1 MIFLAA
7 EELSRRSVA
16 GSGFSRTSLIGMRPI
31 GETAGESSSI
41 STSIGG
47 AELVFFKKCFFF

>member
-16 GSGFSRTSLIGMRPI
+16 GSGFSRTSVIGMRPI
-31 GETAGESSSI
+31 GDTAGESSST

-47 AELVFFKKCFFF
+47 AELVFKKSVFF